1 MILNQFVIFVIP
13 IRPFLQSQPIVN
25 EKSITKFKTI
35 YQCVKL
41 KMDLP
46 F

>member
-25 EKSITKFKTI
+25 EKIDYEI
-35 YQCVKL
+35 
-41 KMDLP
+41 
-46 F
+46 